1 LPPQPESRKHLR
13 KKQRTYG
20 RRIYA
25 PTKEQVMKA
34 NALGLIGVAW
44 LWIASGCD
52 QATPGRNSPDA
63 NDDGRAADGRSAGG
77 AGGYLAGTGGA
88 TSLGG
93 TTAPTGGAGGSG
105 GKDAGEDISVV
116 EQEAGRD
123 AGAKDVGADG
133 GSALVCNGSL
143 LPGGLPTSRI
153 GFYPVTAVAGD
164 LNGDGKLDLLT
175 AGTLDGLSV
184 LLGQGDGSF
193 AAGQTL
199 GDGPW
204 GVWGPSLPMADPNGD
219 VWGPSL
225 ALADLNGD
233 GHLDLVTVKGPNV
246 RLGKGDGTFA
256 EAVSYPTAD
265 PSSIALGDLNGD
277 GHLDIIAANNGAG
290 TVSVLLGKGDG
301 TFAASV
307 DYPAGDK
314 PWLAVVGDLD
324 GDGASDLVVVAE
336 KAANVLLGKGDGT
349 LGTRV
354 EIQSPLPGSTQVPS
368 GALGDL
374 NGDGK
379 LDLLVG
385 WGNGLVYILL
395 GEGDGR
401 FGASRDSDGGGSVCS
416 LLDLNGDGKLD
427 LVTPY
432 YVQFGKGDGSFGY
445 ATSYTTGTGEV
456 ATFAVPGDFNGDGLI
471 DLAVTFGSSP
481 AGWVRVL
488 LGTGGGAFSQTPE
501 YSTGDGVNV
510 NAFALGD
517 LDGDG
522 ILDLATASEAQHG
535 VPKVGVLRGR
545 GGGTFA
551 AKRDFDAYAAMA
563 IALGDLNGDGKL
575 DIVTSEASVLLNRGD
590 GTFTSHSDYYRTRTD
605 PVSLA
610 LGDLDGDRKL
620 DIVRANGGSL
630 STGPVSSISVLLGQG
645 DGAFA
650 PNTDYA
656 TSSSAEA
663 VALGDLNGD
672 GKLDVVVANHG
683 GASATQSVSVLLG
696 RGDGTF
702 SAKVDYPSQYPPISE
717 YDPIS
722 LALGDL
728 NGDGRLDIIWG
739 PDAKYLGVLL
749 GKGDGTFADPVWY
762 MVQDGAAA
770 LALGDMNRDGKPDLV
785 ATIRGG
791 TVCLLL
797 GRGDGTLADAIYYP
811 AVSWSSL
818 ALADLNADGKLE
830 VIATGSEGVFVL
842 SLCH

>member
-1 LPPQPESRKHLR
+1 
-13 KKQRTYG
+13 
-20 RRIYA
+20 
-25 PTKEQVMKA
+25 MKA
-34 NALGLIGVAW
+34 NALVLIGVAW
-44 LWIASGCD
+44 LWMASGCG
-52 QATPGRNSPDA
+52 QAALRSNSPDA
-63 NDDGRAADGRSAGG
+63 NDDGRAADGRS
-77 AGGYLAGTGGA
+77 
-88 TSLGG
+88 
-93 TTAPTGGAGGSG
+93 SG
-105 GKDAGEDISVV
+105 GKDAGQDISVV
-116 EQEAGRD
+116 EQEAGTD
-123 AGAKDVGADG
+123 AGAKDAGADG

-143 LPGGLPTSRI
+143 LPVGLPTSRI

-164 LNGDGKLDLLT
+164 LNGDGKLDLIT

-204 GVWGPSLPMADPNGD
+204 GVWGPSLAWADPNGD

-277 GHLDIIAANNGAG
+277 GHLDIIAANHGAG

-314 PWLAVVGDLD
+314 PWLAVVGDLN
-324 GDGASDLVVVAE
+324 GDGASDLVVVADT
-336 KAANVLLGKGDGT
+336 AANVLLGEGDGT

-354 EIQSPLPGSTQVPS
+354 EIQSPLLGSAYLPS
-368 GALGDL
+368 AALGDL

-379 LDLLVG
+379 LDLAVG
-385 WGNGLVYILL
+385 WGNGSVYILL
-395 GEGDGR
+395 GEGDGK
-401 FGASRDSDGGGSVCS
+401 FGAGKESGGGGSVCS

-427 LVTPY
+427 LVKATQGGRAI
-432 YVQFGKGDGSFGY
+432 VQFGKGDGSFGA
-445 ATSYTTGTGEV
+445 ATAYSTGTGEAV
-456 ATFAVPGDFNGDGLI
+456 TFAVPGDFNGDGRI

-501 YSTGDGVNV
+501 YSTGDGVV
-510 NAFALGD
+510 VHAFALGD

-535 VPKVGVLRGR
+535 VPTVSVLRGR
-545 GGGTFA
+545 GGGIFA
-551 AKRDFDAYAAMA
+551 AKQDFDAYAAMA
-563 IALGDLNGDGKL
+563 IALGDVNGDGKL
-575 DIVTSEASVLLNRGD
+575 DIVTSEESVLLNHGD
-590 GTFTSHSDYYRTRTD
+590 GTFTLDRGPYRVD

-610 LGDLDGDRKL
+610 LGDVNGDGKL
-620 DIVRANGGSL
+620 DIVRANGGGY
-630 STGPVSSISVLLGQG
+630 STGTPNSISVLLGWG

-650 PNTDYA
+650 PNTDYP

-672 GKLDVVVANHG
+672 GKLDVVAASHG
-683 GASATQSVSVLLG
+683 GASVTPSVSVLLG

-702 SAKVDYPSQYPPISE
+702 SAKVDYPSQYLPISE
-717 YDPIS
+717 YQLIS

-739 PDAKYLGVLL
+739 PDANHVGVLL

-762 MVQDGAAA
+762 VVQDGAAA

-785 ATIRGG
+785 ATTRGG

-797 GRGDGTLADAIYYP
+797 GRGEGTLADAIYYP
-811 AVSWSSL
+811 AGSSTSL

-830 VIATGSEGVFVL
+830 VVATSYPVAFVL
-842 SLCH
+842 NLCH